1 MRTPPLLADFSHARA
16 CKPFCENSLTLPLQV
31 DAVYYLVG
39 DYLELPGLAQAE
51 FEQAIADAVLV
62 WER

>member
-1 MRTPPLLADFSHARA
+1 MDFDQLY
-16 CKPFCENSLTLPLQV
+16 KEQFPV
-31 DAVYYLVG
+31 VYRYLVG

>member
-1 MRTPPLLADFSHARA
+1 MIFII
-16 CKPFCENSLTLPLQV
+16 CERSAEITLDESLLQV